1 MINLDGK
8 LSVVMP
14 AYNEEKLI
22 YSSIKTTI
30 SVISGFV
37 KDFEIVAVNDGSTDA
52 TKEEIK
58 RAMKEDGR
66 VRMVSSDKNRGKG
79 TAIISSVTESEGK
92 YIAFLDEDL
101 ELNSSQPE
109 RYFR

>member
-1 MINLDGK
+1 MLNLDGK

-22 YSSIKTTI
+22 YNSIMTTI

-37 KDFEIVAVNDGSTDA
+37 NDFEIVAVNDGSKDR

-58 RAMKEDGR
+58 RAMKSDSR
-66 VRMVSSDKNRGKG
+66 VRLVSSDKNRGKG
-79 TAIISSVTESEGK
+79 TAIISGVTQAEGK
-92 YIAFLDEDL
+92 YNAFLDADL
-101 ELNSSQPE
+101 ELHPSQH
-109 RYFR
+109 